1 MRVSQENPTEWS
13 GFIAEV
19 AEGAH
24 LTEREAAALTED
36 FLSVLAEHVDREV
49 WESLV
54 SLAPVEV
61 SVEWD
66 DTSRERQATTE
77 DFLLEMSDE
86 EQVESGRAA
95 EHARVVAEAM
105 RKRADRRQLDQIARI
120 ENEGITALF
129 ELVRGEMTTPDAPTP
144 GEAQW
149 IEGTSE
155 RGRPEPD

>member
-1 MRVSQENPTEWS
+1 MSRENPTGWS

-24 LTEREAAALTED
+24 LTESEAAALTED
-36 FLSVLAEHVDREV
+36 FLLVLAEHVDREV
-49 WESLV
+49 WESLAA
-54 SLAPVEV
+54 LTPVEV
-61 SVEWD
+61 SVDWD
-66 DTSRERQATTE
+66 DTSRDRQATTE

-105 RKRADRRQLDQIARI
+105 RKRAGRHQLDQIARI

-129 ELVRGEMTTPDAPTP
+129 ELVRGEITTPDAPTP
-144 GEAQW
+144 GAAQR

-155 RGRPEPD
+155 RGRPESD

>member
-1 MRVSQENPTEWS
+1 MSRENPIEWS

-24 LTEREAAALTED
+24 LTESEAAALTED
-36 FLSVLAEHVDREV
+36 FLLVLAEHVDREV
-49 WESLV
+49 WESLA

-66 DTSRERQATTE
+66 DTSRDRQATTE
-77 DFLLEMSDE
+77 EFLLEMSDE

-105 RKRADRRQLDQIARI
+105 RRRAGRHELDQIARI
-120 ENEGITALF
+120 ENEGIAALF

-144 GEAQW
+144 GEVQR
-149 IEGTSE
+149 IEGTGD
-155 RGRPEPD
+155 RGEPD